1 MLNTESTLSS
11 SAKYLALALATLLA
25 TPAFA
30 EGNYYIKPHLG
41 LSTVQDN
48 DLAQAGVATPGAEG
62 DGSYDTGFATGVA
75 FGYRYGN
82 GWSAE
87 IDWEYRSNDND
98 EVSFTDGTRF
108 DDGDIAS
115 NVFYVN
121 GYYTFE
127 EAFGRL
133 RPYVGAGLGWVQ
145 EIDLDLESGG
155 IETSY
160 SGDGDIAW
168 QLMVGA
174 EADIAENWRIQGG
187 LRYGRITGVDLAAE
201 NGAGKIKDLDYET
214 WTVGVGV
221 VYDF

>member
-11 SAKYLALALATLLA
+11 SAKYIALALSTLLA
-25 TPAFA
+25 TPALA

-41 LSTVQDN
+41 LSIVQDN
-48 DLAQAGVATPGAEG
+48 DLAQTGVAAPGAEG
-62 DGSYDTGFATGVA
+62 DGSYDTGFAAGLA

-108 DDGDIAS
+108 DNGDIAS
-115 NVFYVN
+115 NVFYLN

-127 EAFGRL
+127 EAVGRL

-160 SGDGDIAW
+160 SGDGDIVW

-174 EADIAENWRIQGG
+174 EADIARNWRLQGG
-187 LRYGRITGVDLAAE
+187 LRYGRITGVDLDAE
-201 NGAGKIKDLDYET
+201 NGAGKIKNLDYET
-214 WTVGVGV
+214 WTVAVGV